1 MSSVFENNTMY
12 VDSDEETYPT
22 ICECN
27 RGRTSLNEIVFA
39 SAYHRLMESGDHTY
53 FKYAQYLA
61 RRADHPDEYIQD
73 ILELVQVQLNDRIN
87 KDRHVHNDVQK
98 AIDHFNEC
106 RLTKCVECDLP
117 FTE

>member
-27 RGRTSLNEIVFA
+27 GGASLNEIVFA
-39 SAYHRLMESGDHTY
+39 SAYHQLMESGDHTY
-53 FKYAQYLA
+53 SICPVSGSQV
-61 RRADHPDEYIQD
+61 DHPDEYIQG
-73 ILELVQVQLNDRIN
+73 ILNLVQVQLNDRIN
-87 KDRHVHNDVQK
+87 EDQHVHDGVQK